1 MLRNRG
7 VTRWTARRRTSAA
20 VTADRLPTAKT
31 STLGSQPISPTRQEI
46 ANIPIEI
53 DETSQ
58 RCTLISDD
66 MHIQGA
72 AADVTVVTDENLR
85 MSVAELGGQRV
96 PITEA
101 EADALTVAGAV
112 DGRRHLKTTEPG
124 SVI

>member
-1 MLRNRG
+1 M
-7 VTRWTARRRTSAA
+7 
-20 VTADRLPTAKT
+20 
-31 STLGSQPISPTRQEI
+31 
-46 ANIPIEI
+46 PIEI
-53 DETSQ
+53 DEASQ